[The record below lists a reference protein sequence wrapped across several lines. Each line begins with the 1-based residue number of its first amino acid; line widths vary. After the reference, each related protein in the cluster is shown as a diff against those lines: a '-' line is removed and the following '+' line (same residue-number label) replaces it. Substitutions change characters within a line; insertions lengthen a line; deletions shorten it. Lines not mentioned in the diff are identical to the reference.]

1 MHYLFVTSKNLWSKY
16 GDYQLFFLSFFSSQ
30 NMANFWGFLANLGYV
45 SLVLG
50 PIFLRQ
56 TWIPPTHHL
65 PPSKEKIHVDVMR
78 LHLH

>member
-1 MHYLFVTSKNLWSKY
+1 MCDKQRIY
-16 GDYQLFFLSFFSSQ
+16 GLNMVIINSFFFLFFPLKIWRI
-30 NMANFWGFLANLGYV
+30 FWGFLANLGYV